1 MKFASKN
8 KALVRL
14 IDSKYISMVAK
25 KKKLGYFGLP
35 GPNAFDIEIW
45 REYIEYIHAVE
56 WDKEKVAKLDL
67 KLMEL
72 DFSFNKALFI
82 GDICDIIND
91 EFLKQFFKKYQ
102 LINLDFT
109 GVLVSSTSDLKK
121 NAKLNAIERL
131 IKLQSDKFENMEEM
145 VLLVTFYGARNDSKD
160 LDDALDNLLE
170 GLTKFNSLKNSNIEE
185 ICDWIKIEGKQY
197 HKIMIIFPVWLFTK
211 CSNFLIECA
220 EIIYYKGD
228 SNSPMVH
235 FVFKLIKTQSAIDFS
250 SLINI
255 QKIESIPLQ
264 KIKII
269 EEGTI
274 KISNL
279 GIPEFKVNI

>member
-1 MKFASKN
+1 MKYSTKN
-8 KALVRL
+8 KEIVRK
-14 IDSKYISMVAK
+14 IDLKYISMVAK
-25 KKKLGYFGLP
+25 KNKLGYFGLP
-35 GPNAFDIEIW
+35 GVNAFDIECWKDKIKFV
-45 REYIEYIHAVE
+45 HAVE
-56 WDKEKVAKLDL
+56 WDKGNVAKLDL

-72 DFSFNKALFI
+72 NFSYNKALFN
-82 GDICDIIND
+82 GDICDILND

-109 GVLVSSTSDLKK
+109 GVLVSSTCDLKG

-131 IKLQSDKFENMEEM
+131 IQIQAEKFDNMEEM
-145 VLLVTFYGARNDSKD
+145 ILLVTFYGTRNDSED
-160 LDDALDNLLE
+160 LNNALDTLLK
-170 GLTKFNSLKNSNIEE
+170 GLTIFDSLKNSNFNE
-185 ICDWIKIEGKQY
+185 ICDWIKNKGKQY
-197 HKIMIIFPVWLFTK
+197 HKIMTIFPVWLFTK
-211 CSNFLIECA
+211 CSNFSIECT

-235 FVFKLIKTQSAIDFS
+235 FVFRLIKTQNAIDFS

-269 EEGTI
+269 EDGTI
-274 KISNL
+274 KTSNL

>member
-1 MKFASKN
+1 MKYSTKN
-8 KALVRL
+8 KEIVRE
-14 IDSKYISMVAK
+14 IDLKYISMVAK

-35 GPNAFDIEIW
+35 GVNAFDIEYWKDKIKFV
-45 REYIEYIHAVE
+45 HAVE
-56 WDKEKVAKLDL
+56 WDRDNVAKLDL

-72 DFSFNKALFI
+72 NFSLNKALFI

-91 EFLKQFFKKYQ
+91 EVSKQFFKKYQ

-109 GVLVSSTSDLKK
+109 GVLVSSTCDLKE

-131 IKLQSDKFENMEEM
+131 IQIQSEKFDNLEEM

-160 LDDALDNLLE
+160 LDDALDTLLE
-170 GLTKFNSLKNSNIEE
+170 GLTKFDSIKNSNIKD
-185 ICDWIKIEGKQY
+185 ICDWIKIKGKQY
-197 HKIMIIFPVWLFTK
+197 HKIMTIFPVWLFTK
-211 CSNFLIECA
+211 CSNFSIECA

-235 FVFKLIKTQSAIDFS
+235 FIFKLIKTQSAIDFS

-264 KIKII
+264 KIKTI
-269 EEGTI
+269 EDGTI
-274 KISNL
+274 KTSNL
-279 GIPEFKVNI
+279 GIPEFEVNI